1 MPSMKK
7 KIIFG
12 LGAIALMLIISG
24 VISIFEYR
32 RMSDYMS
39 DLIATNVDGV
49 NNAQKLYDMTQKY
62 HNQML
67 AAVMRNDINR
77 IPDFDQ
83 KAFVTQVETL
93 REAVTS
99 QDVIPVLNS
108 LSGSFADYTKSSLQ
122 FDEVFLADSVDT
134 EEWFFGYLQPKY
146 NKLSSDIGV
155 LSGAIHSELRRNAS
169 DFDAGFYRSII
180 PGVVSVGAGLML
192 VFLLMYYI
200 IIYYVNPIYRMSNGV
215 NDYRSF
221 GKRYTYE
228 FEGDDQLADINTGIT
243 EVIEENI
250 ELKKRL
256 KHLREER
263 DHLLDSINRT
273 DE

>member
-1 MPSMKK
+1 M
-7 KIIFG
+7 
-12 LGAIALMLIISG
+12 
-24 VISIFEYR
+24 
-32 RMSDYMS
+32 
-39 DLIATNVDGV
+39 
-49 NNAQKLYDMTQKY
+49 
-62 HNQML
+62 
-67 AAVMRNDINR
+67 
-77 IPDFDQ
+77 
-83 KAFVTQVETL
+83 
-93 REAVTS
+93 
-99 QDVIPVLNS
+99 
-108 LSGSFADYTKSSLQ
+108 
-122 FDEVFLADSVDT
+122 
-134 EEWFFGYLQPKY
+134 
-146 NKLSSDIGV
+146 
-155 LSGAIHSELRRNAS
+155 
-169 DFDAGFYRSII
+169 
-180 PGVVSVGAGLML
+180 VSVGAGLML